1 MSSTKQIGTGSY
13 YIDTLVHRGN
23 PNGNIYL
30 TTRDFVVDANLVVLG
45 SNTTTLTTSTIFL
58 QKSTSLPP
66 VSAGNVVITSNTA
79 GVGESGLYTNPDIGK
94 TPSELATV
102 ISARKYALI
111 FG

>member
-23 PNGNIYL
+23 PNGNVYV
-30 TTRDFVVDANLVVLG
+30 TTREFVLDGNLQVLG
-45 SNTTTLTTSTIFL
+45 SNALSLVTSTIYL
-58 QKSTSLPP
+58 QKSTSLPV
-66 VSAGNVVITSNTA
+66 VSVGNVVITSNTA

>member
-1 MSSTKQIGTGSY
+1 MSSTKQISTGSY
-13 YIDTLVHRGN
+13 YIDTLVNRGN

-30 TTRDFVVDANLVVLG
+30 TTRDFVIDANLIVLG
-45 SNTTTLTTSTIFL
+45 SNSTSLTTATIFL

-66 VSAGNVVITSNTA
+66 VSVGNVVITSNTA